1 MRITLV
7 STWKIVNAVGGA
19 ERVFCMLANA
29 MAERG
34 HKVTGVCFD
43 YEKGRPKFHL
53 DERVSFVNAG
63 EGQKPPLWLSKI
75 AINIRSLSF
84 ARARRREKRL
94 LLRERFIGK
103 ALVRAVVD
111 SVPDVVVAF
120 RAADA
125 HILLEWGKLDVPVVT
140 MSHQSMGAFLPQ
152 YAPES
157 VKRSVEV
164 SAAVQVLMPDF
175 AQELKKDLPRARV
188 VVIPNAVPQY
198 ADTADRACHSI
209 INVAHI
215 AYEKHQDLLVEAF
228 ALIADK
234 YPDWNVK
241 IFGGNDDQP
250 RQIEALKKL
259 INRKGLKDRILLC
272 GTTDEVSKE
281 LKKASIFA
289 FPSRQEGF
297 GLALAE
303 AMSMGL
309 PAVGCRNCPAV
320 NKIIRNEKNG
330 FLCEDTP
337 DAFAGALSRLMDDE
351 TLRCRLGDTAKE
363 DMREYA
369 AGNVWTQ
376 WEKLLHSVVK
386 QKNTGKSEHIN
397 KGNDK
402 DTNE

>member
-84 ARARRREKRL
+84 VRARRREKRL

-140 MSHQSMGAFLPQ
+140 MSHQSIGAFLPR

-175 AQELKKDLPRARV
+175 AQELKK
-188 VVIPNAVPQY
+188 
-198 ADTADRACHSI
+198 
-209 INVAHI
+209 
-215 AYEKHQDLLVEAF
+215 KF
-228 ALIADK
+228 
-234 YPDWNVK
+234 
-241 IFGGNDDQP
+241 
-250 RQIEALKKL
+250 
-259 INRKGLKDRILLC
+259 
-272 GTTDEVSKE
+272 TT
-281 LKKASIFA
+281 
-289 FPSRQEGF
+289 G
-297 GLALAE
+297 
-303 AMSMGL
+303 
-309 PAVGCRNCPAV
+309 
-320 NKIIRNEKNG
+320 
-330 FLCEDTP
+330 
-337 DAFAGALSRLMDDE
+337 
-351 TLRCRLGDTAKE
+351 
-363 DMREYA
+363 
-369 AGNVWTQ
+369 
-376 WEKLLHSVVK
+376 
-386 QKNTGKSEHIN
+386 
-397 KGNDK
+397 
-402 DTNE
+402 